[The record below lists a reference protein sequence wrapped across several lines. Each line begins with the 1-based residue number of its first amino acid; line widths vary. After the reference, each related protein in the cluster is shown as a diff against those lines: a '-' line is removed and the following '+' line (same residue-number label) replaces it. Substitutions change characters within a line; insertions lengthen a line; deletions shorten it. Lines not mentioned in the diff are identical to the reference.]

1 MTTARRRGEPTRET
15 DGGGVFMISNA
26 IKRANAA
33 LSGGRIAA
41 FAVAVVVF
49 AACAAPGTT
58 TAPSVGTTAAPATTA
73 PSVSAPSEAPSASAV
88 AAGPSCGTDPVVLNA
103 YFETGFDLPFKLS
116 EEFTKQFPNVTWK
129 ISQDQFTNL
138 MTATPRLLSGDNP
151 PDLIRLPSMV
161 TLVKDGLL
169 KNLDSY
175 ATAFGW
181 DKFPAAQLAQNW
193 VGSDGTRGS
202 GSLYAMGLNYSL
214 TGVFYNKKLAQ
225 QIGMTEP
232 PKTVAEFEDLL
243 AKAKAANLQPIMQWN
258 ATASG
263 GGLAFPLQNLMA
275 AYGPTQPIND
285 WIFQK
290 PGATIDTP
298 TNLTAAQHLEQ
309 WVKAGYFPKDANA
322 IEYTDANARF
332 GKGEGVFMFNGD
344 WQNAVY
350 DKDLSGNVG
359 FFVFP
364 PGEAAGTTA
373 AMSAPLTYGIA
384 NTAKNADCAAAF
396 FNWVAT
402 NEKAREID
410 VAVGGSNPGGPTD
423 LAVPAAAAG
432 SVTNDTLS
440 AGAGVAKDN
449 GAMDFIANATGSIFA
464 QGWTPELQKLIGG
477 KTDAAGL
484 LKAVQAEYEKELAS

>member
-1 MTTARRRGEPTRET
+1 MEGTRSRG
-15 DGGGVFMISNA
+15 
-26 IKRANAA
+26 
-33 LSGGRIAA
+33 IAA
-41 FAVAVVVF
+41 PCVRYVADATIALVLV
-49 AACAAPGTT
+49 AGCAAPGEEST
-58 TAPSVGTTAAPATTA
+58 PAPATSGPATEA
-73 PSVSAPSEAPSASAV
+73 PAETSTPPSASA
-88 AAGPSCGTDPVVLNA
+88 AASGPDCGTDPVELNA

-116 EEFTKQFPNVTWK
+116 EEFTKQFPNVTWN

-138 MTATPRLLSGDNP
+138 MTSTPRLLSGDNP

-161 TLVKDGLL
+161 SLVKDGLL
-169 KNLDSY
+169 KNLDDY
-175 ATAFGW
+175 ATAYGW
-181 DKFPAAQLAQNW
+181 DQWPPAQLAQNR
-193 VGSDGTRGS
+193 VAEDGTRGS

-214 TGVFYNKKLAQ
+214 TGVFYNKEKAAAL
-225 QIGMTEP
+225 GMTAP
-232 PKTVAEFEDLL
+232 PQTTAEFDDLL
-243 AKAKAANLQPIMQWN
+243 AKAKDAGELPIMQWN

-275 AYGPTQPIND
+275 AYGPVEPIND

-290 PGATIDTP
+290 AGATIDTP
-298 TNLTAAQHLEQ
+298 SNLQAAEHLQ
-309 WVKAGYFPKDANA
+309 RWVEAGYFPEDANA

-350 DKDLSGNVG
+350 DTDLAGNVG

-364 PGEAAGTTA
+364 PLEAGGNLA

-384 NTAKNADCAAAF
+384 TNAKNADCSAFF

-402 NEKAREID
+402 NETAREID

-423 LAVPAAAAG
+423 LAVPPAAEG
-432 SVTNDTLS
+432 SVTNETLA
-440 AGAGVAKDN
+440 AGAEVAKDN

-464 QGWTPELQKLIGG
+464 QGWTPELQKLVGG
-477 KTDAAGL
+477 RQDAAGL
-484 LKAVQAEYEKELAS
+484 LQAVEAQYEKELNR